1 MEVHDEARYAQ
12 VLRFPSKQ
20 ELLRRFPPLVLGLFA
35 IGFSIA
41 ISVRAELGIAPWDVL
56 HQGIAKT
63 AGVSIGVV
71 VLLVHDAPEVMGE

>member
-20 ELLRRFPPLVLGLFA
+20 ELVRRFPPLVLGVFA

-41 ISVRAELGIAPWDVL
+41 ISVRAELGEAFRP
-56 HQGIAKT
+56 GEA
-63 AGVSIGVV
+63 
-71 VLLVHDAPEVMGE
+71 VLLPIANRPVFASYPPGPEPRWQRR